1 MEEIKVAG
9 ITLDVDITGEGP
21 PLLYLPAESFGPL
34 HSPFLTGLSEHW
46 KVYAPRHPGFDGR
59 TPPDDFR
66 RVEDLAYLYLDL
78 LGALNLDRFILL
90 GASFGGWIAMEM
102 AVRAADRLSAL
113 GLIAP
118 VGAKLGNREER
129 DFEDIFAAPEH
140 ENLEILFAGNAPD
153 YSEFSD
159 DEMTEA
165 GRGKQYLAYYGW
177 KPYLHNP
184 SLARWLNRIKV
195 PTHILWGEADGFVG
209 LDYGKRLAERIPGAK
224 LDAVPD
230 AGHYPQIEKTAE
242 TVSLLANGPCAV
254 Q

>member
-1 MEEIKVAG
+1 MKEIKVAG

-34 HSPFLTGLSEHW
+34 HAPFLAGLSERW
-46 KVYAPRHPGFDGR
+46 KVHAPRHPGFDGR

-66 RVEDLAYLYLDL
+66 RVEDLVYLYLDL
-78 LGALNLDRFILL
+78 LDTLDLDRPVLL

-102 AVRAADRLSAL
+102 AVRADDRLSAL

-129 DFEDIFAAPEH
+129 DFADIFAAAEH
-140 ENLEILFAGNAPD
+140 KNLKILFAGNAPD
-153 YSEFSD
+153 YGSFSD
-159 DEMTEA
+159 DEMTDA

-184 SLARWLNRIKV
+184 SLARWLHRIKV
-195 PTHILWGEADGFVG
+195 PTHIIWGDTDGFVAT
-209 LDYGKRLAERIPGAK
+209 DYGSRLADRIPVAK
-224 LDAVPD
+224 LDVVSG

-242 TVSLLANGPCAV
+242 TVGLLTNGPCAV

>member
-1 MEEIKVAG
+1 MGEIKVAG

-78 LGALNLDRFILL
+78 LGALNLDRLILL

-118 VGAKLGNREER
+118 VGAKLGTSSSWSRSDNSTTSQTVAAGQSGPSSNTTMLQP
-129 DFEDIFAAPEH
+129 DKASAAAP
-140 ENLEILFAGNAPD
+140 
-153 YSEFSD
+153 
-159 DEMTEA
+159 
-165 GRGKQYLAYYGW
+165 
-177 KPYLHNP
+177 
-184 SLARWLNRIKV
+184 
-195 PTHILWGEADGFVG
+195 
-209 LDYGKRLAERIPGAK
+209 KRKIFW
-224 LDAVPD
+224 
-230 AGHYPQIEKTAE
+230 QI
-242 TVSLLANGPCAV
+242 VLIFWSLLAVPQSIVKTSNDPNRILLRLISKENIYYGKTRRRRP
-254 Q
+254 